1 MTSPMESLNYDKNHS
16 PRASLNYSNKA
27 SPNKD
32 RLPLPNLDPKTQ
44 MKLFGRLSIQD
55 VANTMGDSELGLIP
69 GY

>member
-1 MTSPMESLNYDKNHS
+1 MESLNYDKNHS